1 MLLQTVL
8 QRHGEALGQASRSI
22 LKKETLTG
30 DELKE
35 FLKQHPPTESAEDE
49 VRLHCVHSFH
59 AKLGLPCSPLGV
71 LYRAVA
77 HCYHAMSITSCC
89 ERVS

>member
-30 DELKE
+30 DELE
-35 FLKQHPPTESAEDE
+35 ELMRQHPPTGPE
-49 VRLHCVHSFH
+49 VRLRYLNNICHVD
-59 AKLGLPCSPLGV
+59 LGS
-71 LYRAVA
+71 A
-77 HCYHAMSITSCC
+77 
-89 ERVS
+89 